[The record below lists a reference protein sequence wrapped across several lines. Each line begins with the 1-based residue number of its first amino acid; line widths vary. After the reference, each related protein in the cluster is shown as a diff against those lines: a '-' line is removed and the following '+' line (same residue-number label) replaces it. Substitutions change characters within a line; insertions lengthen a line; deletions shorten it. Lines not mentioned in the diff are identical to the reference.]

1 MTHQLRSCKL
11 NFALTSCSN
20 EKGKNASILKLH
32 FTTGLTVSTSSLT
45 DKLGKLLKRRKR
57 TVHLGA
63 KATSKPQKNKQIK
76 KKPRAWN
83 AEAGKKTGEIT
94 LLCQTRKNTFYL
106 RFFTKFWKQFSSQHG
121 FWSIWWISRFIQ
133 WRRFLCP
140 FYCWRNQPNEAGS
153 PKNQQESLRDVDEEI
168 DALINQQPQESASN
182 SNVEVF
188 ADDGGEENGESSM
201 RKLLVNV
208 DSEDAPPNPLQWSNI
223 LSGINVAESS
233 VHHGLPRYL
242 RVNANSIFSSTTNSL
257 MKSTGTAL
265 PISIPKAKQHS

>member
-76 KKPRAWN
+76 KNRELEMQL
-83 AEAGKKTGEIT
+83 EAGKKTGETT

-106 RFFTKFWKQFSSQHG
+106 RFFTKFWKQFSSNMASG
-121 FWSIWWISRFIQ
+121 WSEEFPGSSDEEDFFARSTVEEISQMKQDRQRISKNHFAMWMKRLTLSSTNNLRKVQVIPML
-133 WRRFLCP
+133 RFL
-140 FYCWRNQPNEAGS
+140 
-153 PKNQQESLRDVDEEI
+153 LMM
-168 DALINQQPQESASN
+168 
-182 SNVEVF
+182 VEKKT
-188 ADDGGEENGESSM
+188 A
-201 RKLLVNV
+201 K
-208 DSEDAPPNPLQWSNI
+208 
-223 LSGINVAESS
+223 VAW
-233 VHHGLPRYL
+233 G
-242 RVNANSIFSSTTNSL
+242 NC
-257 MKSTGTAL
+257 
-265 PISIPKAKQHS
+265 